1 MGKYSLKFIKPLV
14 TLTLGAAI
22 ITGAV
27 VGVSEEASAEAKYK
41 ISNGLLVSKTNGK
54 VVDGTVTYKGKVYK
68 KGKLLTGTKGNVY
81 YKSGKRATGSYK
93 GKYYL
98 KGKLFT
104 GIANGTY
111 YKSGKKATGVYKG
124 IYYNK
129 GKAYT
134 GLANDIYYKNGKKAT
149 GTFEGKYYLKG
160 ILFTGLLPKTG
171 DLYIDGVLNLG
182 YRIYNGDL
190 YNGSRLNVGIIQYNG
205 LWYDGKTVANGT
217 IKTPGGQIITVING
231 IQTGSTNQGGS
242 GSSGGYYQSEL
253 SKAIAL
259 AKVKL
264 AALQF
269 FKANDIDNTT
279 KLTAAKL
286 QYNEA
291 KIAVDAAIAKGA
303 VVTDFGND
311 YSKLTLQKTEIDRYE
326 STIKAKLD
334 AIAAAENKLK
344 ELNYT
349 EPESIK
355 TKGNWTEATNQV
367 TVVEKLI
374 DEAKK
379 KGAVATD
386 IKGID
391 ALIKQQQEIQRYEK
405 AEKAKAEA
413 IAAAESKLVVLKYT
427 GTRSIKTK
435 DNWKEATTQITE
447 VQKLID
453 EAKKKGAV
461 GTDIKGIDRFEAQQE
476 EIQRYET
483 AEKAKAD
490 AIDAAKSKLAALEFF
505 KLNSIKNQRNLDD
518 AQSQYKGAKEAV
530 EAAKAKGALVLDLG
544 LNYLRLDAQGLEI
557 KRYET
562 VKSIAIQSAK
572 TALKQLGFSEQNS
585 IKNDIHLKIAKAQ
598 YYIAQK
604 AVEAAEAKGAVA
616 SDFGT
621 NYSNFEAQQK
631 EISRYEEAAKAKLEA
646 INAAEEK
653 LLGLGFFKENS
664 IDNKTKLAI
673 AKKQYDEA
681 KAAVDEAKKKG
692 AVETEIKG
700 IEKLVGQ
707 QSEIV
712 RFEKALAGAIDA
724 AKAKI
729 VALRYSESKS
739 INNNDQLIEAQ
750 GQYNAAK
757 AAVDFAFTKGAVATD
772 FEEIGKLEKQQKEIE
787 RYETAI
793 KEKAEAISKANEKLK
808 ELHFFTKG
816 SIKFDANLNKAKEQ
830 YDAAKTAVDAA
841 VAKGA
846 VATDFGT
853 NYSNLQGQ
861 QNEISRYEAE
871 VAKNAAITE
880 AKDKLL
886 ALQFIMLFSINSD
899 TKLKQAQ
906 EQYDAAKTAV
916 DAALAKGAKDQDFI
930 PNYWRMESQQK
941 EIKRYEAK
949 VAKDAAIT
957 NAKDK
962 LADLK
967 FTTSRSIK
975 NSEQLN
981 QAREQYNAAK
991 EAVDDAI
998 LKGANIWDF
1007 GFGYLSL
1014 EAQKAEIDRYSKG
1027 GRSSEI
1033 NNLNED
1039 GLDIEGDVETD
1050 IKDSEEENKEITE
1063 DKGTTEE
1070 DKEVTEDQDKETT
1083 DEDKEVT
1090 EDQDKGAT
1098 EKDKE
1103 VAEGQDKETTENQD
1117 KETTEEQNNELTGV
1131 ES

>member
-1 MGKYSLKFIKPLV
+1 MGKYSFKFIKPLV

-27 VGVSEEASAEAKYK
+27 VGVSEDASAEAKYK
-41 ISNGLLVSKTNGK
+41 ISNGLLVSKATGK

-111 YKSGKKATGVYKG
+111 YKSGGKATGVYKG

-160 ILFTGLLPKTG
+160 IVFTGLHPKTG

-182 YRIYNGDL
+182 YRIYNGEL
-190 YNGSRLNVGIIQYNG
+190 YNGPRLNVGIIQYNG

-217 IKTPGGQIITVING
+217 IKTPNGQIITVNNG
-231 IQTGSTNQGGS
+231 IQTGGGSTNQGGS

-253 SKAIAL
+253 SKAIAA

-264 AALQF
+264 AALQY
-269 FKANDIDNTT
+269 FKANDIDNAT

-303 VVTDFGND
+303 VTTDFGND
-311 YSKLTLQKTEIDRYE
+311 YSKLASQKTEIDRFE
-326 STIKAKLD
+326 SAVKARLD

-344 ELNYT
+344 DLNYT
-349 EPESIK
+349 ESESIKTKSNWTEATTQVTVVEKLIDEAKKKGAAATDIKGIDALLKQQQEIQRYETAEKAKAEAIAAAESKLAVLKYTGPGSIK
-355 TKGNWTEATNQV
+355 TKGNWKEATNQITEV
-367 TVVEKLI
+367 QKLI

-391 ALIKQQQEIQRYEK
+391 GFGAQQKEINRYET

-413 IAAAESKLVVLKYT
+413 IAT
-427 GTRSIKTK
+427 
-435 DNWKEATTQITE
+435 
-447 VQKLID
+447 
-453 EAKKKGAV
+453 
-461 GTDIKGIDRFEAQQE
+461 
-476 EIQRYET
+476 
-483 AEKAKAD
+483 
-490 AIDAAKSKLAALEFF
+490 AKSKLAALDFF
-505 KLNSIKNQRNLDD
+505 KLNSIKNQKNLDD
-518 AQSQYKGAKEAV
+518 AQSQYKGAEEAV

-544 LNYLRLDAQGLEI
+544 IDYLRLDAQGLEI

-562 VKSIAIQSAK
+562 VKAIAIQSAK
-572 TALKQLGFSEQNS
+572 TALKQLGFAGENS
-585 IKNDIHLKIAKAQ
+585 IKNENHLKIAKSQ
-598 YYIAQK
+598 YYVAQK

-621 NYSNFEAQQK
+621 IYSNLEAQQE
-631 EISRYEEAAKAKLEA
+631 EISRYEAAVKAKLEA

-653 LLGLGFFKENS
+653 LSDLKFYEENS
-664 IDNKTKLAI
+664 IDNKTKSAI

-707 QSEIV
+707 QKEIT

-729 VALRYSESKS
+729 ADLIYSEARS

-772 FEEIGKLEKQQKEIE
+772 FEEIGKLEKQQNEIE
-787 RYETAI
+787 RYKTAI
-793 KEKAEAISKANEKLK
+793 KEKADAISEANLKLNALK
-808 ELHFFTKG
+808 YFKNG
-816 SIKFDANLNKAKEQ
+816 SIKIDANLNQAKEQ
-830 YDAAKTAVDAA
+830 YNAAKTAVAAA
-841 VAKGA
+841 VDKGA
-846 VATDFGT
+846 AVTDFGT

-899 TKLKQAQ
+899 AKLKQAQ

-930 PNYWRMESQQK
+930 LNYWRMESQQK

-967 FTTSRSIK
+967 FTTFRSIK

-998 LKGANIWDF
+998 LKGANIFDF
-1007 GFGYLSL
+1007 NYASL
-1014 EAQKAEIDRYSKG
+1014 VAQKAEIDRYSKS
-1027 GRSSEI
+1027 GRSSEM

-1039 GLDIEGDVETD
+1039 GSDIESDVEKD
-1050 IKDSEEENKEITE
+1050 IKDSEEENKEITEE

-1070 DKEVTEDQDKETT
+1070 DKEVTEDQEKGTP

-1090 EDQDKGAT
+1090 EGQDKG
-1098 EKDKE
+1098 
-1103 VAEGQDKETTENQD
+1103 TTENQD
-1117 KETTEEQNNELTGV
+1117 KETTEDQNNELTGV
-1131 ES
+1131 QS

>member
-134 GLANDIYYKNGKKAT
+134 GLTNDIYYKNGKKAT

-160 ILFTGLLPKTG
+160 IVFTGLHPKTG

-182 YRIYNGDL
+182 YRIFNGDL

-303 VVTDFGND
+303 VATDFGND

-405 AEKAKAEA
+405 AEKAKAE
-413 IAAAESKLVVLKYT
+413 
-427 GTRSIKTK
+427 
-435 DNWKEATTQITE
+435 
-447 VQKLID
+447 
-453 EAKKKGAV
+453 
-461 GTDIKGIDRFEAQQE
+461 
-476 EIQRYET
+476 
-483 AEKAKAD
+483 

-621 NYSNFEAQQK
+621 NYSNLEAQQQ
-631 EISRYEEAAKAKLEA
+631 EISRYEAAVKAKLEA
-646 INAAEEK
+646 INTAEKK
-653 LLGLGFFKENS
+653 LSDLEFYKENS

-692 AVETEIKG
+692 AVETEING

-707 QSEIV
+707 QKEIA
-712 RFEKALAGAIDA
+712 RFETALVKAIDA

-772 FEEIGKLEKQQKEIE
+772 FEEIEKLEKQQNEIE
-787 RYETAI
+787 RYKTAI

-808 ELHFFTKG
+808 ELHFFTPG

-830 YDAAKTAVDAA
+830 FDAAKTAVDAA

-899 TKLKQAQ
+899 AKLKQAQ

-916 DAALAKGAKDQDFI
+916 DAALAKGAKEQDFI
-930 PNYWRMESQQK
+930 LNYWRMESQQK

-962 LADLK
+962 LADLN
-967 FTTSRSIK
+967 FTTFKSIK

-981 QAREQYNAAK
+981 QAREQYNEAK
-991 EAVDDAI
+991 EALDDAF
-998 LKGANIWDF
+998 LKGANILDF

-1039 GLDIEGDVETD
+1039 GLDIDGDVETD

-1103 VAEGQDKETTENQD
+1103 VAVGQDKVTTENQD

-1131 ES
+1131 QL

>member
-22 ITGAV
+22 VTGAV
-27 VGVSEEASAEAKYK
+27 VGVSEDASAEAKYK
-41 ISNGLLVSKTNGK
+41 ISNGLLVSKATGK

-104 GIANGTY
+104 GMANGSY
-111 YKSGKKATGVYKG
+111 YKNGSKATGVYKG

-160 ILFTGLLPKTG
+160 IVFTGLHPKTR

-190 YNGSRLNVGIIQYNG
+190 YNGARLNVGIIQYNG

-231 IQTGSTNQGGS
+231 IQTSGGSTNQGGS

-253 SKAIAL
+253 SKAIEL

-269 FKANDIDNTT
+269 YKANDIDNAT
-279 KLTAAKL
+279 KLAVAKL

-303 VVTDFGND
+303 VVTDFGNN
-311 YSKLTLQKTEIDRYE
+311 YSKLASQKTEIDRYE
-326 STIKAKLD
+326 SAFKAKLD
-334 AIAAAENKLK
+334 AINAAENKLK

-355 TKGNWTEATNQV
+355 TKDNWTEATTQV

-405 AEKAKAEA
+405 AEKAKADA
-413 IAAAESKLVVLKYT
+413 IAAAESKLAVLKYT

-461 GTDIKGIDRFEAQQE
+461 GTDIKGIDRFEAQQQ

-490 AIDAAKSKLAALEFF
+490 AIDEAKAKLAALEFF
-505 KLNSIKNQRNLDD
+505 KFNSIKNQKNLDD

-530 EAAKAKGALVLDLG
+530 EAAKSKGALVLDLG
-544 LNYLRLDAQGLEI
+544 LNYLRLDSQGLEI

-572 TALKQLGFSEQNS
+572 TALKQLGFAGENS
-585 IKNDIHLKIAKAQ
+585 IKNENHLKIAKSQ
-598 YYIAQK
+598 YYVAQK

-621 NYSNFEAQQK
+621 NYSNLEAQQK
-631 EISRYEEAAKAKLEA
+631 EIIRYEAAVKAKLES
-646 INAAEEK
+646 INAAEKK
-653 LLGLGFFKENS
+653 LSDLEFYKENS
-664 IDNKTKLAI
+664 IDNKTKLAT

-700 IEKLVGQ
+700 IEKLEGQ
-707 QSEIV
+707 QNEIT
-712 RFEKALAGAIDA
+712 RFEKALTEAIDV

-729 VALRYSESKS
+729 AALSYSESQS
-739 INNNDQLIEAQ
+739 INNNDQLMEAQ

-757 AAVDFAFTKGAVATD
+757 AAVDFAFAKGAVATD
-772 FEEIGKLEKQQKEIE
+772 FEEIGKLEKQQNEIA

-793 KEKAEAISKANEKLK
+793 KEKAAAISEANKRLK
-808 ELHFFTKG
+808 ELNFFTKG

-830 YDAAKTAVDAA
+830 FDAAKTAVDAA
-841 VAKGA
+841 VAIGA

-861 QNEISRYEAE
+861 QNEINRYEAE

-886 ALQFIMLFSINSD
+886 ALQFVMLFSINSD
-899 TKLKQAQ
+899 AKLKQAQ

-930 PNYWRMESQQK
+930 LNYWRLESQQK

-967 FTTSRSIK
+967 FTTFRSIK

-981 QAREQYNAAK
+981 QAREQYDAAK

-998 LKGANIWDF
+998 LKGANKIDF
-1007 GFGYLSL
+1007 VLGYLSL
-1014 EAQKAEIDRYSKG
+1014 DAQKAEIERYSKS
-1027 GRSSEI
+1027 GRSLEI

-1039 GLDIEGDVETD
+1039 GSDLESDVETD

-1063 DKGTTEE
+1063 DKGTTE
-1070 DKEVTEDQDKETT
+1070 K
-1083 DEDKEVT
+1083 DKEVT
-1090 EDQDKGAT
+1090 EDQDKGTT
-1098 EKDKE
+1098 EEDKE
-1103 VAEGQDKETTENQD
+1103 VAEGQDKGTTENQD
-1117 KETTEEQNNELTGV
+1117 KETTEDQNNELTGV
-1131 ES
+1131 QS